1 MEFLLSQAWNICFVS
16 IALMGVAFQIAKSTE
31 EELRKVFSWGKSVAY
46 MALMLAAIGFGFASV
61 DGFMSKKEEP
71 SRHEIVLLVIIIL
84 LTVWYIKMFFDYVF
98 DVRSRARRAQ
108 IERLIAE
115 RKDLEEQTLRQSI
128 RADTYEAIN
137 RVLRAMTGDKTP
149 GGTPEQKHK
158 DAGAPE

>member
-1 MEFLLSQAWNICFVS
+1 MEFLLTQAWNICFVI

-46 MALMLAAIGFGFASV
+46 MVLMLAAIGFGFASV

-71 SRHEIVLLVIIIL
+71 TRHEIVLLVIIIL
-84 LTVWYIKMFFDYVF
+84 LTIWYIKMFFDYVL
-98 DVRSRARRAQ
+98 DIRSRARRTQ

-128 RADTYEAIN
+128 RADTYEAVN
-137 RVLRAMTGDKTP
+137 EVLRVMTGGKAADDT
-149 GGTPEQKHK
+149 TQQKLK
-158 DAGAPE
+158 DSKAPD

>member
-1 MEFLLSQAWNICFVS
+1 MEDLLSQAWNICLGIV
-16 IALMGVAFQIAKSTE
+16 ALMGVAFQIAKSTE

-46 MALMLAAIGFGFASV
+46 MALMLAGIGFGFASV
-61 DGFMSKKEEP
+61 DGFMSKKEAP

-84 LTVWYIKMFFDYVF
+84 LTVWYIRMFFDYVF

-137 RVLRAMTGDKTP
+137 GILRVMTGGKATDD
-149 GGTPEQKHK
+149 TPEQKPK
-158 DAGAPE
+158 DAKAPD